1 MNNSTGAESY
11 IMYTSCEVIR
21 MIKQEVQE
29 TFRTIRPS
37 ILYFGTPVV
46 LLTTLSEDG
55 STNISPLSS
64 AWALGNRII
73 LGIGNGGKGLENLS
87 RTGECV
93 INLPDSSLW
102 EQVEKLAPLTGKS
115 PVPDNKRELYRF
127 ERDKFAAAGFTPL
140 PSTCVKPQRIQ
151 ECPLQ
156 IEAALVQVH
165 PSEGFCIVETE
176 SRAVHAEE
184 RIVLGEH
191 YVNPAA
197 WNPLIYSFRHYFG
210 LDAEKGKS
218 FKSET

>member
-1 MNNSTGAESY
+1 
-11 IMYTSCEVIR
+11 
-21 MIKQEVQE
+21 MIKQEAQD

-46 LLTTLSEDG
+46 LLTTLNEDG

-64 AWALGNRII
+64 AWALGSRII
-73 LGIGNGGKGLENLS
+73 LGIGNDGKGLENLS

-102 EQVEKLAPLTGKS
+102 EQVEKLASLTGKS
-115 PVPDNKRELYRF
+115 PVPETKRELYRF
-127 ERDKFAAAGFTPL
+127 EKDKFTAAGFTSV
-140 PSTCVKPQRIQ
+140 PSEHVKPRRIR

-156 IEAALVQVH
+156 IEAAVAALH

-184 RIVLGEH
+184 RIVLGER

-218 FKSET
+218 FRSET